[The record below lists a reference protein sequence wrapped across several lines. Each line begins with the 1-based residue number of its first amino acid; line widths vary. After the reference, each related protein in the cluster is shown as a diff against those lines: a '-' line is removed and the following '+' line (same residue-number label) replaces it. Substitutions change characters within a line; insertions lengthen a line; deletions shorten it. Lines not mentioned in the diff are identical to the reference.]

1 MLNILIGKFVKNNTF
16 NLHLFI
22 AFIFLSIIF
31 TACEEETSIGRDI
44 LPSGD
49 LIDVRSTIIKD
60 DISAFTFTDGP
71 IQSNNGAVSLLG
83 SFTDSLFGNTT
94 VDLAAQFRLYEFPD
108 FGTNPKVDSVKLY
121 MYYAISYGDTVTAQ
135 NFKVYELTD
144 PLYADTTSASGGS
157 QAYKYYQDVDLKGM
171 ASGQLIGEIDY
182 TPRGLLTRIDSTY
195 RTLDTLYHLITIP
208 VDNSLG
214 QKLLNA
220 DSLTMV
226 NNEKFL
232 KYFKGLLI
240 ETEKV
245 NQQGGA
251 ILSVEAASSGG
262 FQGSA
267 LALFYSNDDVKSKAG
282 GDTSLLMPYVI
293 SKYSARVNRIEHDY
307 TETPFFA
314 NLNTETGADSLV
326 YIQSTGG
333 LKSKVMIEGLIS
345 WADSTNTAINKA
357 ELIFQIDTLASD
369 VHRFPPPTQLLFTV
383 VDSSG
388 VERLPID
395 YVFSPIVYG
404 GYLRNDYTYHFNI
417 TQHLQQIIEGKA
429 QNSGFYLTPA
439 VKNSEANRVV
449 IKGSNSKTGIKL
461 IVTYSKFK
469 I

>member
-1 MLNILIGKFVKNNTF
+1 MVNKTY
-16 NLHLFI
+16 NLQIII
-22 AFIFLSIIF
+22 AFIFLSIAF
-31 TACEEETSIGRDI
+31 YACEEETSIGRDI

-49 LIDVRSTIIKD
+49 LIEVRSTIIKD
-60 DISAFTFTDGP
+60 DISAFTFNEKR
-71 IQSNNGAVSLLG
+71 IQTNSGSVSLLG

-108 FGTNPKVDSVKLY
+108 FGTNAKVDSVKLY
-121 MYYAISYGDTVTAQ
+121 MYYATIYGDTLTAQ
-135 NFKVYELTD
+135 KFKVYELTD
-144 PLYADTTSASGGS
+144 PLYADTTGASGGS
-157 QAYKYYQDVDLKGM
+157 QAYKYYQDIDLKGM
-171 ASGQLIGEIDY
+171 SSGQVIGEIEY
-182 TPRGLLTRIDSTY
+182 IPRPLLTRLDSSTG
-195 RTLDTLYHLITIP
+195 RLDTLYHLVNLPI
-208 VDNSLG
+208 DNSLG
-214 QKLLNA
+214 EKLMNA

-240 ETEKV
+240 ESEKI
-245 NQQGGA
+245 NHQGGA
-251 ILSVEAASSGG
+251 ILSVEAAATSG

-293 SKYSARVNRIEHDY
+293 SKYSARVNRIVHDY

-314 NLNTETGADSLV
+314 NLNLELNTDSLV
-326 YIQSTGG
+326 YVQSTGG
-333 LKSKVMIEGLIS
+333 LKSRVLIEGLTS

-357 ELIFQIDTLASD
+357 ELIFQIDTVASD
-369 VHRFPPPTQLLFTV
+369 IHRFPPPTQLLFTV
-383 VDSSG
+383 VDTTG

-404 GYLRNDYTYHFNI
+404 GYLRKDYTYHFNI

-429 QNSGFYLTPA
+429 QNGGFYLTPA
-439 VKNSEANRVV
+439 VKSSEANRVV

-461 IVTYSKFK
+461 VITYSKFK

>member
-1 MLNILIGKFVKNNTF
+1 MQNKTY
-16 NLHLFI
+16 NLQIFI
-22 AFIFLSIIF
+22 AFIFLSIAF
-31 TACEEETSIGRDI
+31 YACEEETSIGQDI

-60 DISAFTFTDGP
+60 DISAFTFNEKR
-71 IQSNNGAVSLLG
+71 IQTNNGSVSLLG

-121 MYYAISYGDTVTAQ
+121 MYHAIGYGDTVTTQ
-135 NFKVYELTD
+135 KFKIYELTD
-144 PLYADTTSASGGS
+144 PLYADTTGASGGS
-157 QAYKYYQDVDLKGM
+157 QAYKYYQDIDLKGM
-171 ASGQLIGEIDY
+171 SSGQVIGQMEY
-182 TPRGLLTRIDSTY
+182 TPKPLLTRLDSSTG
-195 RTLDTLYHLITIP
+195 RMDTLYHLIAIP

-214 QKLLNA
+214 QKLLDA

-232 KYFKGLLI
+232 KFFKGLLI

-245 NQQGGA
+245 NHKGGA
-251 ILSVEAASSGG
+251 ILSVQAASTDG

-293 SKYSARVNRIEHDY
+293 SKYSARVNRIVHDY

-314 NLNTETGADSLV
+314 NLNMETHADSLV
-326 YIQSTGG
+326 YVQSTGG
-333 LKSKVMIEGLIS
+333 LKSRVLIEGLTS

-357 ELIFQIDTLASD
+357 ELIFQIDTVASD
-369 VHRFPPPTQLLFTV
+369 IHRFPPPTQLLFTV
-383 VDSSG
+383 VDTTG

-395 YVFSPIVYG
+395 YVFSPAVYG
-404 GYLRNDYTYHFNI
+404 GYLRKDYTYHFNI

-429 QNSGFYLTPA
+429 QNGGFYLTPA
-439 VKNSEANRVV
+439 VKSTEANRVV
-449 IKGSNSKTGIKL
+449 LKGSTSQTGIKL
-461 IVTYSKFK
+461 VITYSKFK